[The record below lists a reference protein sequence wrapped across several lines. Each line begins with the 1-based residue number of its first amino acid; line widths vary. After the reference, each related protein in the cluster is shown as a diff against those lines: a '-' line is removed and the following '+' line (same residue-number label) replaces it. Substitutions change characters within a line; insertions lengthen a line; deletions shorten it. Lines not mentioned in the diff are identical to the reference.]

1 MLVAAMGV
9 AATGGGVAMPEGGPG
24 AREVVVMAQG
34 WEVCTLGVSAA
45 CPAGCTYGAASAR
58 SRDASP
64 CSTPCAIA
72 RA

>member
-1 MLVAAMGV
+1 VPVAAMGV
-9 AATGGGVAMPEGGPG
+9 AATDGGVAMPEGGAG